1 MAEENPEDAI
11 SESDPPITDQRRF
24 EENTR
29 GCVGPSPHHH
39 GGDDGPRLRQYKHNL
54 KKGL

>member
-29 GCVGPSPHHH
+29 GCVGPSPHNH